1 MDRCHASR
9 CSISARTN
17 RLNAGNNVG
26 DETSRMHTG
35 YSRESIVLQN
45 WEVDRRPA
53 SNSQT
58 RQSRKP
64 AACQQSELGP
74 GYDGSSVFGRV
85 ESVCQTPSFTQFPP
99 FLIPAPI
106 LQTGPEAVC
115 FYAVRPPVRAY
126 VVQRI
131 PSRLACRQFL
141 VFLYRSKNSRQW
153 KPSSQQSTNECYEW
167 FLFWNSVHVWYYWFG
182 KK

>member
-1 MDRCHASR
+1 MRVVNFVKLRCLLRDLFTKRKVVRCHASR

-17 RLNAGNNVG
+17 RLYAGNNAG

-35 YSRESIVLQN
+35 CSRESIVLQN
-45 WEVDRRPA
+45 WEVDRRV
-53 SNSQT
+53 SQT

-64 AACQQSELGP
+64 AECQQAELGP

-85 ESVCQTPSFTQFPP
+85 ESLCQTLSFTQFPP

-126 VVQRI
+126 VVRRI
-131 PSRLACRQFL
+131 PDLPAVNF
-141 VFLYRSKNSRQW
+141 
-153 KPSSQQSTNECYEW
+153 
-167 FLFWNSVHVWYYWFG
+167 
-182 KK
+182 